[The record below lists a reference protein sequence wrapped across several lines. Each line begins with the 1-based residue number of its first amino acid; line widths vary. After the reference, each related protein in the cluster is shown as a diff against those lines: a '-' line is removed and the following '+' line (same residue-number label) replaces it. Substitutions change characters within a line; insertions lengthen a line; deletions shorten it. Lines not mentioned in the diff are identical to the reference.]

1 MKVVMKFG
9 GSSVGD
15 YLSMRRVVRIV
26 AQHMNDHPDDRVIL
40 VLSAMKGVT
49 DRILAVS
56 KQAAEGDQKAVVST
70 VKNLTRR
77 HKKTARDLISNKR
90 VLSQVLAELDQLLLE
105 FERVLIGV
113 SYLKE
118 LTLRSQDYLLSFG
131 ERLSTNIIQGG
142 LRDEGLETQ
151 MFTGGEAIHRIN
163 PTQ

>member
-26 AQHMNDHPDDRVIL
+26 AQHINDHPDDRVIL

-105 FERVLIGV
+105 FEHVLIGV

-118 LTLRSQDYLLSFG
+118 
-131 ERLSTNIIQGG
+131 
-142 LRDEGLETQ
+142 
-151 MFTGGEAIHRIN
+151 
-163 PTQ
+163 